1 MRPLTAW
8 PMLLLYYHQT
18 DLKHL
23 NQYQAYLQMLIDC
36 NLHLY
41 LAALFEVPIL
51 QTMVFSYIYN
61 LEGDLRVEKI
71 LLLNIINGET
81 PTQKGRRIP

>member
-1 MRPLTAW
+1 
-8 PMLLLYYHQT
+8 MLLLYYHQT

-61 LEGDLRVEKI
+61 LEGDFEGREDTFTEYHQWR
-71 LLLNIINGET
+71 NSN
-81 PTQKGRRIP
+81 PKGKENPIVG